1 MKPRI
6 ALLQRAIAHYRFPLF
21 RRLQEQSR
29 CDWVFHSASH
39 EQGISTGLPSDQLH
53 RLTHRPIR
61 NRHVFGPVWY
71 QSGVSLRGF
80 DGLMLDLGWT
90 LLSNPRY
97 LLEARARGVAIIGWS
112 KGIPQNP
119 NRPESPAKRA
129 YQKFI
134 LSLCDVIVLYGSIS
148 RDYFLKLGF
157 PADRLF
163 IAQNTIDTR
172 RIADELPAA
181 VAQKE
186 QLLQRHPALRGRFVF
201 GYLGSLVKRKHVPSI
216 VAAFNEVRARGV
228 DASLVIA
235 GSGPAAADVKAA
247 VQASPYSAD
256 ILLAGRI
263 PVGEEGGWFQ
273 LFEVY
278 LSFAEGGLGI
288 LESMAHGKTVVS
300 TPEKYPETELL
311 ADNQTALL
319 SGGFSVAAFADRMAQ
334 AVAER
339 QHLAAIGE
347 RARMQV
353 LARATH
359 ENMVAAIDQAV
370 MTALKRRNPK
380 KFGNLL

>member
-21 RRLQEQSR
+21 LRLQEQSR
-29 CDWVFHSASH
+29 CDWVFHSAIH
-39 EQGISTGLPSDQLH
+39 DQEISTGLPSDQLH
-53 RLTHRPIR
+53 RLTHRSIR

-97 LLEARARGVAIIGWS
+97 LLEARARGMAVIGWS

-119 NRPESPAKRA
+119 NQPESAAKRA

-134 LSLCDVIVLYGSIS
+134 LNLCDVIVLYGNIS

-172 RIADELPAA
+172 SIANEVPVA

-186 QLLQRHPALRGRFVF
+186 RLLQRHPALRGRFVF
-201 GYLGSLVKRKHVPSI
+201 GYLGSLVRRKRVECI

-235 GSGPAAADVKAA
+235 GSGPAAEDIQA
-247 VQASPYSAD
+247 VVQSSPHRAD

-273 LFEVY
+273 LFDVY

-311 ADNQTALL
+311 EDNQTALL
-319 SGGFSVAAFADRMAQ
+319 SAGFSVAAFADRMAQ

-339 QHLAAIGE
+339 QNLETIGQRASE
-347 RARMQV
+347 RV
-353 LARATH
+353 LARATL

-370 MTALKRRNPK
+370 MTAVKRRSPA
-380 KFGNLL
+380 KFGNL

>member
-21 RRLQEQSR
+21 LRMHEQSR

-39 EQGISTGLPSDQLH
+39 DQEISTGLPSDQLH
-53 RLTHRPIR
+53 RLTHKSIR

-97 LLEARARGVAIIGWS
+97 LLEARARGMVVIGWS

-119 NRPESPAKRA
+119 NQPESAAKRA

-134 LSLCDVIVLYGSIS
+134 LSLCDVILLYGNIS

-157 PADRLF
+157 PNDRLF
-163 IAQNTIDTR
+163 IAQNAIDTTG
-172 RIADELPAA
+172 IAHELPAA

-186 QLLQRHPALRGRFVF
+186 QLLQRHPSLRGRFVF
-201 GYLGSLVKRKHVPSI
+201 GYLGSLVRRKRVEDI
-216 VAAFNEVRARGV
+216 VAAFNEVRDRGV

-235 GSGPAAADVKAA
+235 GSGPAAEDIKAA
-247 VQASPYSAD
+247 VQASPYHAD

-273 LFEVY
+273 LFDVY

-311 ADNQTALL
+311 EDNQTALL
-319 SGGFSVAAFADRMAQ
+319 STGFSVASFADRMEQSA
-334 AVAER
+334 AER
-339 QHLAAIGE
+339 QNLETIGQ
-347 RARMQV
+347 RARERV
-353 LARATH
+353 LARATL
-359 ENMVAAIDQAV
+359 ENMVAAIDEAA
-370 MTALKRRNPK
+370 MTALKRRNPA
-380 KFGNLL
+380 KFGNL